1 MITAPP
7 PIIPTAAW
15 RRPIGQPLPNPGRP
29 RPGQEWQIDDGY
41 WQGVPLGGL
50 GAGSIGRTYRGDF
63 ARWHLDP
70 GRHWYQP
77 IAACQFALFVQRG
90 EHRQALVLCAGQLG
104 PALAAWNWRYPP
116 GAGYYA
122 ALFPRAWFVYDP
134 AVLGVEAIVE
144 QLSPVLPHNYRESSY
159 PVGVFEYWLRNPHP
173 EPVTVGILFSWAN
186 LVGWDYRA
194 RRNAGNQN
202 VPWSLS
208 TPAGRIVGLVLG
220 RDSPAVTEPWDG
232 EFCLATQEAPGLRA
246 TFYSRFPAEG
256 DGRAVWEDF
265 AADGA
270 LDDVVDLRPA
280 APTEPIAG
288 ALAAT
293 VTLAPGESRTVPFVL
308 AWDRPIMAFGH
319 GRRWYKRYT
328 RFVGRDGHQ
337 ARQLA
342 RQALAQ
348 YPAWRQAI
356 QDWQRPVLEAPDR
369 PDWFKGMLF
378 NELYVLVDGGTAWEN
393 GLVGRPDSG
402 QERFAT
408 LECFDYPF
416 YETLDVRFY
425 GSFPLLLFW
434 PDLEKSVMRQ
444 FAAAVGLADLEPVTI
459 QATRARTVRKQAGAV
474 PHDLGMPDEDPW
486 LRPNAYHFQD
496 VNRWKDLNAKFILLV
511 ARDFLWTHDHDFLEA
526 CWPAVRQAHAYLQ
539 AMDRDGDGIPENEG
553 FPDQTYDTWP
563 MRGVSAYCG
572 GLWIAALAALEHLA
586 TLRGEV
592 ARAREYAVQRARA
605 QALYED
611 RLWTGRYY
619 RFDTSGGPG
628 AETIMA
634 DQLAGQWYALL
645 LGLPPVVPHDRAR
658 QALQTVFAFNVQRF
672 NQGAWGAVNGMRPD
686 GTVETGAD
694 QAGEVWSGVVF
705 AVAAAMA
712 QHGLVAEAWQ
722 TAWGAYNVIYQQKG
736 YWFRTPEA
744 WDAAGN
750 FRASLYLRPLSVWA
764 LELALAG
771 ARPPRP

>member
-1 MITAPP
+1 M
-7 PIIPTAAW
+7 
-15 RRPIGQPLPNPGRP
+15 
-29 RPGQEWQIDDGY
+29 
-41 WQGVPLGGL
+41 
-50 GAGSIGRTYRGDF
+50 
-63 ARWHLDP
+63 
-70 GRHWYQP
+70 
-77 IAACQFALFVQRG
+77 
-90 EHRQALVLCAGQLG
+90 
-104 PALAAWNWRYPP
+104 
-116 GAGYYA
+116 
-122 ALFPRAWFVYDP
+122 
-134 AVLGVEAIVE
+134 
-144 QLSPVLPHNYRESSY
+144 
-159 PVGVFEYWLRNPHP
+159 
-173 EPVTVGILFSWAN
+173 GILFSWAN

-220 RDSPAVTEPWDG
+220 RDSPAVTEPWEG

-393 GLVGRPDSG
+393 GLVGQPDSG

-408 LECFDYPF
+408 LECFDCPF

-553 FPDQTYDTWP
+553 FPDQT
-563 MRGVSAYCG
+563 
-572 GLWIAALAALEHLA
+572 
-586 TLRGEV
+586 LR
-592 ARAREYAVQRARA
+592 
-605 QALYED
+605 YERRPRRRD
-611 RLWTGRYY
+611 DHGRPA
-619 RFDTSGGPG
+619 GGPVVR
-628 AETIMA
+628 AA
-634 DQLAGQWYALL
+634 SRSA
-645 LGLPPVVPHDRAR
+645 PVVPHDRAR
-658 QALQTVFAFNVQRF
+658 QAALQTVFAFNVQRF
-672 NQGAWGAVNGMRPD
+672 NQGAWGAVNGERSRRAPTRPRRS
-686 GTVETGAD
+686 GA
-694 QAGEVWSGVVF
+694 GWSSPWRRPWPG
-705 AVAAAMA
+705 
-712 QHGLVAEAWQ
+712 
-722 TAWGAYNVIYQQKG
+722 TAWS
-736 YWFRTPEA
+736 P
-744 WDAAGN
+744 
-750 FRASLYLRPLSVWA
+750 RP
-764 LELALAG
+764 G
-771 ARPPRP
+771 RPPGAPTTSSTSRKATGSGHPRPGTRPGTSGPRSTCAR